1 MKLRKL
7 QKRLVETQQELY
19 DLHLNEPSEV
29 YYKNKRS
36 ELEYAIAALEDEIIF
51 EKQMLPFQVALI
63 GFVVISLGLF
73 VYAYTAIP
81 Y

>member
-7 QKRLVETQQELY
+7 QKKLVETQQELY
-19 DLHLNEPSEV
+19 DLHLSEPSEV
-29 YYKNKRS
+29 YYKNRRS

-51 EKQMLPFQVALI
+51 EKQMLPFQIALI

>member
-7 QKRLVETQQELY
+7 KQQLKEAQQELW
-19 DLHLNEPSEV
+19 DLHLDEPSEV
-29 YYKNKRS
+29 YYTKRRS

-51 EKQMLPFQVALI
+51 EKKMLPFQIALVA
-63 GFVVISLGLF
+63 FVVVSLGLF
-73 VYAYTAIP
+73 VYAYAATP